1 MLLGRTMRLG
11 RTMSLKRP
19 MFLGERFCLG
29 RTFHDS
35 SHPWRSFPS
44 PPPQEKSKHCRK
56 ELAWARLHPSGR
68 SMWTWRIYS
77 QISSKTGK
85 ENDYIWKTDACFRMD
100 IHLLEFILCHLGHW
114 DIGTRVKGIWS
125 FLKILSISSRKEFI
139 LFFLGHM
146 LLGYVRLKG
155 FHFEKKTHHYTLT
168 HVRPQGFYF

>member
-11 RTMSLKRP
+11 RTMSLKRT
-19 MFLGERFCLG
+19 MSLGERFCLG

-68 SMWTWRIYS
+68 SMWTWKIYS

-114 DIGTRVKGIWS
+114 DIGARAKGIWS

-139 LFFLGHM
+139 FVFFGP
-146 LLGYVRLKG
+146 YVVGLC
-155 FHFEKKTHHYTLT
+155 
-168 HVRPQGFYF
+168 